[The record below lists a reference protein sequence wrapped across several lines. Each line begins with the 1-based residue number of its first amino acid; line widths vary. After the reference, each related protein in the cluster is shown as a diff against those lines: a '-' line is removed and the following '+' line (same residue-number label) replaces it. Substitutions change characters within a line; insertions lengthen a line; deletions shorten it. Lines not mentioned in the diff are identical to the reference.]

1 MSSDGNDKSA
11 TASYSSEWP
20 GEGAGVQRQESKRAV
35 SVRPRQDR
43 LRQPLLFLH
52 RRRRLR
58 TDLHQ
63 SLQLCAVERET
74 VPQRARMV
82 QTADGERKIAYEA
95 LDNGFLPCAD
105 PQKLQHIC
113 DSLGPEDIDRMFR
126 KWLDRIPL
134 PLRPP
139 LSVVAT
145 ACGRMGDAIDGML
158 AVPSS
163 GASLTLLDAMAR
175 PWATGA
181 AGTIR
186 HPRRRPS
193 PPSKCT
199 TGIRQPAVAHREPAA
214 RTGAARGPGWRFA
227 SA

>member
-1 MSSDGNDKSA
+1 MCLNGH
-11 TASYSSEWP
+11 EW
-20 GEGAGVQRQESKRAV
+20 SKR
-35 SVRPRQDR
+35 QM
-43 LRQPLLFLH
+43 
-52 RRRRLR
+52 
-58 TDLHQ
+58 
-63 SLQLCAVERET
+63 EK
-74 VPQRARMV
+74 
-82 QTADGERKIAYEA
+82 RKIAYEA

-139 LSVVAT
+139 LPVVAT